1 MGAKMMH
8 QVRNV
13 LLSVALTLACVLT
26 AITGAS
32 AQNGPIKILVGLPPG
47 GAVDIGARLL
57 GQKLQASLGQ
67 TVIVENRPGA
77 STRLAT
83 QALKASEPTGQTLM
97 VAPDAIVVLYPHV
110 FRDVGYDPLKD
121 LTPISKL
128 LFWSYGFAV
137 PAASPAKT
145 FTEFVAL
152 AKADPKFAQFA
163 SPSTGSSQHILGLQL
178 GGLIGAKLDHIPFK
192 GAADAINAMLG
203 NSVPSAILTLGELTN
218 LHQGGKARV
227 LATFTAVRTADLTEV
242 PTFAELGYPALQ
254 ANGVVSVFGP
264 AGMKPELVERISSA
278 VRDALADPDVKARI
292 AAMGME
298 AQGSTSQE
306 LDAYDRSE
314 LERWRNVVKAS
325 GYVPE

>member
-1 MGAKMMH
+1 MIH
-8 QVRNV
+8 QGRNV
-13 LLSVALTLACVLT
+13 RRSAALALACVLA

-83 QALKASEPTGQTLM
+83 QALKASEPNGQTLM

-110 FRDVGYDPLKD
+110 FREVGYDPLKD

-137 PAASPAKT
+137 PAASPAKS
-145 FTEFVAL
+145 FSEFVAL

-227 LATFTAVRTADLTEV
+227 LATFTAARTADLPEV
-242 PTFAELGYPALQ
+242 PTFSEMGYPAMR

-264 AGMKPELVERISSA
+264 AGMKPELVERLSRA
-278 VRDALADPDVKARI
+278 VRDAVADPDVKARI
-292 AAMGME
+292 ATMGME
-298 AQGSTSQE
+298 AQGSTAQE

-314 LERWRNVVKAS
+314 LERWRDVVKAS